1 MAGRRPVLA
10 PLLLL
15 LLAALLL
22 AGPSPSLQQQQ
33 QQQPISPADL
43 AALLAVKNSLTDLPG
58 AAFFSTWD
66 FASPDPCSSFAGLTC
81 SPSGRVSVLS
91 LGAGGLSGSPGL
103 AGSLSPS
110 LALLTDLT
118 QLILSPG
125 IVTGPIPPQLGR
137 LPGLRVLSL
146 TNNRL
151 TGPIPSSLAALPGLH
166 TLDLSYNLL
175 TGAIPPGLPALPGLK
190 VLILESNRLSG
201 RVPPVSAPLLHLDLR
216 KNLLFGGVPR
226 LPPTLRYLSLSGNA
240 MWGPLN
246 GLATLSE
253 LVYLDLSMNRFG
265 GPIPPS
271 LFFTP
276 TLQSM
281 LLQRNNLSGG
291 VPPAAAGPSASSY
304 GPGSIVDLSHNALT
318 GEMSTVLVGV
328 ESLYLNNNRL
338 TGSVPAEYAKSVFQG
353 RTRTL
358 YLQHNYISEFPW
370 DRGMAVPDA
379 AAVCLSYNCMAP
391 PVGLE
396 GCPASAGTQPSRPA
410 SQCSAFRGGEGP
422 RD

>member
-1 MAGRRPVLA
+1 MAAGPPPSAA
-10 PLLLL
+10 PLLL

-22 AGPSPSLQQQQ
+22 ARPPPSLQQA
-33 QQQPISPADL
+33 ISAADL
-43 AALLAVKNSLTDLPG
+43 AALLAVKGSLTDLPG
-58 AAFFSTWD
+58 ASFFSTWD
-66 FASPDPCSSFAGLTC
+66 FAAPDPCSSFAGLTC
-81 SPSGRVSVLS
+81 SLSGRVAVLS

-110 LALLTDLT
+110 LARLTGLT

-125 IVTGPIPPQLGR
+125 IVTGPIPPELGR
-137 LPGLRVLSL
+137 LPELRVLSL

-151 TGPIPSSLAALPGLH
+151 TGPIPASLAALRGLH
-166 TLDLSYNLL
+166 TLDLSYNQLA
-175 TGAIPPGLPALPGLK
+175 GPIPPRLPALPGLK
-190 VLILESNRLSG
+190 VLILASNRLFG
-201 RVPPVSAPLLHLDLR
+201 RVPPVSAALLHLDLR
-216 KNLLFGGVPR
+216 KNLLFGQVPP

-240 MWGPLN
+240 MWGPLS
-246 GLATLSE
+246 GLASLSE

-271 LFFTP
+271 LFSTP
-276 TLQSM
+276 SLQSM

-291 VPPAAAGPSASSY
+291 VPAAGAASDPPSY
-304 GPGSIVDLSHNALT
+304 GPGSVVDLSHNALA
-318 GEMSTVLVGV
+318 GELSTALIGV
-328 ESLYLNNNRL
+328 ETLYLNNNRL
-338 TGSVPAEYAKSVFQG
+338 TGSVPKEYVKSVLQG

-358 YLQHNYISEFPW
+358 YLQHNYISGFPW

-379 AAVCLSYNCMAP
+379 AEVCLSYNCMAP

-410 SQCSAFRGGEGP
+410 SQCSAFRGGENP

>member
-1 MAGRRPVLA
+1 MATPHSLLA
-10 PLLLL
+10 SLL

-22 AGPSPSLQQQQ
+22 ALPPPSLQLR
-33 QQQPISPADL
+33 IAAADL

-58 AAFFSTWD
+58 AAFFSSWD
-66 FASPDPCSSFAGLTC
+66 FAAPDSCSSFAGVTC
-81 SPSGRVSVLS
+81 SPSGRVTALS
-91 LGAGGLSGSPGL
+91 LGSGGLSGSPGL

-110 LALLTDLT
+110 LARLTELT

-151 TGPIPSSLAALPGLH
+151 TGPIPASLAALPGLH
-166 TLDLSYNLL
+166 TLDLSYNQLAG
-175 TGAIPPGLPALPGLK
+175 TIPPGLPAVPGLK
-190 VLILESNRLSG
+190 VLILASNRLFG
-201 RVPPVSAPLLHLDLR
+201 RVPPVSARVLHLDLR
-216 KNLLFGGVPR
+216 KNRLFGPVPP
-226 LPPTLRYLSLSGNA
+226 LPPTLRYLSFCGNA

-246 GLATLSE
+246 GLASLSE

-291 VPPAAAGPSASSY
+291 VPASAGSSATSY

-318 GEMSTVLVGV
+318 GELSTALVGV

-338 TGSVPAEYAKSVFQG
+338 TGSVPEEYAKSVFQG

-358 YLQHNYISEFPW
+358 YLQHNYISGFPW
-370 DRGMAVPDA
+370 DRRMAVPDTT
-379 AAVCLSYNCMAP
+379 AVCLSYNCMVP

-396 GCPASAGTQPSRPA
+396 GCPASAGSQLSRPA
-410 SQCSAFRGGEGP
+410 SQCSAFRGGGESP